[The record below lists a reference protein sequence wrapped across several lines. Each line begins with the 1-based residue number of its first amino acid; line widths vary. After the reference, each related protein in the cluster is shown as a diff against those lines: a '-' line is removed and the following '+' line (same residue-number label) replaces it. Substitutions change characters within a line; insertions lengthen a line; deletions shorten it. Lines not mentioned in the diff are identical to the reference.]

1 MRRKIYTD
9 RFGKIDLK
17 KMLKHIKSYDEL
29 FSNKILEYNY
39 HNELLK
45 SRLDEIQYLKEQ
57 IKENEKEVVKINEL
71 CEKIYKENL
80 HKIENYDM
88 KLNVS
93 KQNKKL
99 SNGKVGIF
107 WIINLKYKRSNKSI
121 YLGSDKKVRK
131 IVGEEIGNK
140 KKLSDDRLRN
150 EIIDICYDKLY
161 NMVRKED
168 NLYNIKIRFE
178 DLI

>member
-17 KMLKHIKSYDEL
+17 KMLNNIKSEDEL

-80 HKIENYDM
+80 HKIDNYYM
-88 KLNVS
+88 PINVS

-99 SNGKVGIF
+99 SNGKIGIF
-107 WIINLKYKRSNKSI
+107 WIINLYRRQQQRH
-121 YLGSDKKVRK
+121 L
-131 IVGEEIGNK
+131 
-140 KKLSDDRLRN
+140 
-150 EIIDICYDKLY
+150 
-161 NMVRKED
+161 
-168 NLYNIKIRFE
+168 
-178 DLI
+178 